1 MMNLEQLLKKEKDS
15 VLLDIQMEL
24 LEEVVPASGAAHDY
38 VRKVNRMIDAG
49 NLCINPNTYRRIYLP
64 TLARAVQKEMARRY
78 VEYLRFGKA

>member
-49 NLCINPNTYRRIYLP
+49 NLCINPTTYRRIYLP